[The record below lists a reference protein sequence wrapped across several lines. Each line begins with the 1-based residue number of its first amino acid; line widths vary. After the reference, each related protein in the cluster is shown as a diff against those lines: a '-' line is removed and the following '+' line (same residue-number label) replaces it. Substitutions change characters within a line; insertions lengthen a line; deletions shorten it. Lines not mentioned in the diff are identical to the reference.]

1 MATTEDTSPLLPP
14 RVEPPAFWERHR
26 LTLLLVLSASIALVL
41 TIVSVILYT
50 NSGAA
55 QLDLSRPGYRAVS
68 DKVERNSEIDQ
79 YSSIGPVTDKTIQE
93 FIKLYK
99 TQAGKAKAV
108 DAFSGDPLNP
118 EVLVFGSSSS
128 DN

>member
-1 MATTEDTSPLLPP
+1 MAELENTPILPA
-14 RVEPPAFWERHR
+14 RVEEPSFWERHR
-26 LTLLLVLSASIALVL
+26 LTLLLVISIAVAL
-41 TIVSVILYT
+41 TLTVVSVALYT
-50 NSGAA
+50 SSGAA

-68 DKVERNSEIDQ
+68 NKVERNSEIDQ

-108 DAFSGDPLNP
+108 DAFAGDPLNP
-118 EVLVFGSSSS
+118 EVLVFGSS